1 VSRCHTFDRF
11 RTLVGPIQVAD
22 EKHGSPPSSEF
33 TNTPW
38 QQRHA
43 SFECVH
49 GEDNTI
55 PHLVHAER
63 PAASEARILE
73 MAQAL
78 NIISP
83 EALEPV
89 IKSRDS
95 KVEFSVR
102 CELAALNSGHHEQS
116 R

>member
-1 VSRCHTFDRF
+1 MPRVFVATMPRVF
-11 RTLVGPIQVAD
+11 RMRRITQ
-22 EKHGSPPSSEF
+22 HS
-33 TNTPW
+33 
-38 QQRHA
+38 
-43 SFECVH
+43 
-49 GEDNTI
+49 EDNTI
-55 PHLVHAER
+55 PNLVHAER
-63 PAASEARILE
+63 PADSEARILE

-102 CELAALNSGHHEQS
+102 CELAALNKWTS
-116 R
+116 